1 LTLVCSLDA
10 RLEILCGFF
19 PLPEQFFNARKSAT
33 RSSSAGGN
41 SFFGAMEVVPSQG
54 LHVGPEDEVGMTLP
68 DFKLVFLRGAHGAA
82 HNLKDVCRGAAVA
95 ILHANGNPNYRGSAN
110 VASGARRNRGDQP
123 AIRQTPRAN
132 LNWFE
137 QAGEGAACA
146 DGIGKISLGEH
157 YGLARGQVRGHNCK
171 RNTEIFKVS
180 RIKNT
185 LDQIFKSLI
194 ACQAKPRDTPA
205 GDIPQAERAARLNYA
220 RKRGPTGVRSSKDAA
235 HARPRDVRDGDMVLF
250 ENLQNAEMRET
261 SCKPSP

>member
-1 LTLVCSLDA
+1 MTLVCSLDA

-110 VASGARRNRGDQP
+110 V
-123 AIRQTPRAN
+123 
-132 LNWFE
+132 
-137 QAGEGAACA
+137 
-146 DGIGKISLGEH
+146 
-157 YGLARGQVRGHNCK
+157 
-171 RNTEIFKVS
+171 
-180 RIKNT
+180 
-185 LDQIFKSLI
+185 
-194 ACQAKPRDTPA
+194 
-205 GDIPQAERAARLNYA
+205 
-220 RKRGPTGVRSSKDAA
+220 
-235 HARPRDVRDGDMVLF
+235 
-250 ENLQNAEMRET
+250 
-261 SCKPSP
+261 